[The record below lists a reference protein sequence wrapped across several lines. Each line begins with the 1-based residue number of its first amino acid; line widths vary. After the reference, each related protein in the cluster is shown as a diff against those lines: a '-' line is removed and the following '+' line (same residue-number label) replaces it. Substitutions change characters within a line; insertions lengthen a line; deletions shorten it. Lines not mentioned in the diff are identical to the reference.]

1 MIIYANALYIQTVCK
16 TYLAE
21 QCSMQQN
28 SISSSTWEFSDLRD
42 GEEADDVVAG
52 CCTKFMAISQ
62 NFSTTCYDEQRQIQ
76 PFNGINVDSALIVSA
91 L

>member
-62 NFSTTCYDEQRQIQ
+62 NTCYDADELRQIQ
-76 PFNGINVDSALIVSA
+76 PFNRINVDSALIAST